1 MFNFRLFQQA
11 AKSSFQDR
19 LVTAAKQAQD
29 QAAFLP
35 PGPEKDALLMK
46 ASRART
52 TAHLDDWLSS
62 PGLRPP
68 T

>member
-1 MFNFRLFQQA
+1 MFNLRIF
-11 AKSSFQDR
+11 KSVERSSLQDR
-19 LVTAAKQAQD
+19 LITVARQALD

-35 PGPEKDALLMK
+35 PGPEQDALLMK
-46 ASRART
+46 ASRANT
-52 TAHLDDWLSS
+52 AAHLDDWLSS